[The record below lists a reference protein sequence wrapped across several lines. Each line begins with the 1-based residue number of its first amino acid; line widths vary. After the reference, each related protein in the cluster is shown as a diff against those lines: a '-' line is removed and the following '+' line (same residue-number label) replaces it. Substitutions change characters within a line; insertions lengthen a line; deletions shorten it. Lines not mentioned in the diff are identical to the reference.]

1 MIKTTIFTLTILL
14 LSLSISKGQTTKKAY
29 VDNKSVIE
37 TKDGGLL
44 IFNNFNKLDLFFY
57 IDYKGGTVK
66 TTERQNVFFVNE
78 TMLQV
83 LALDKKKFEG
93 KNDIEVLK
101 NQAQPEIDY
110 ISDYIKTKLKV
121 KFETI
126 QIGKRT
132 DCLLWSYEMPE
143 KVSKEVKSQ
152 LYISF
157 IHKDAIVGV
166 NIAQFSNQSFE
177 EVLDFLKKLVENIE
191 FSDERITLE
200 YLCNKRK

>member
-1 MIKTTIFTLTILL
+1 MLL
-14 LSLSISKGQTTKKAY
+14 LNLSISRGQTIKKAS

-57 IDYKGGTVK
+57 IDYRGGTVK
-66 TTERQNVFFVNE
+66 TTERQNIFFVNE

-83 LALDKKKFEG
+83 LALDKQKFEG

-101 NQAQPEIDY
+101 NQAQSEIDY
-110 ISDYIKTKLKV
+110 ISDYIKTKLSV
-121 KFETI
+121 KFETM
-126 QIGKRT
+126 QIGKQT
-132 DCLLWSYEMPE
+132 NCLLWSYEMPE

-157 IHKDAIVGV
+157 IHKNAIVGV

-177 EVLDFLKKLVENIE
+177 EVLDFLKKLVENTE